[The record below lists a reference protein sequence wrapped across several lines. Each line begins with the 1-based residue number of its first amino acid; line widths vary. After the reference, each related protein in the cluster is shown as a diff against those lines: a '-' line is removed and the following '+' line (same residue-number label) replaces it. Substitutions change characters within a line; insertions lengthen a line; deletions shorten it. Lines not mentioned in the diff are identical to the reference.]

1 MTRTNARRRRWRM
14 GALCYALA
22 FALLF
27 VGADALLRREEEYS
41 GTWSRIR
48 AGGGVPQVLIV
59 GNSHAFCS
67 FAPSV
72 LSQALGVDA
81 AVLAASGLNSVGVTD
96 SVEAALHMGTPEYLV
111 VEANAYTF
119 DYDSTAQSHKA
130 TALSHINGMPRLRD
144 RVVSAFRQFGY
155 EAVPAGAFQ
164 LLRSD
169 LMWKRWKGGEPV
181 TAADGSSLLNWYATG
196 AYDARARQA
205 EARAFTEAAVPSDGA
220 DPRNDR
226 ELRRLFSLA
235 ETHGVK
241 VVIVKAPTKA
251 QTQLGS
257 DLLAHLEAI
266 GRSYGETFLGLHDF
280 HQDVAEIGLTVT
292 DFYDYSHLNRSGA
305 VKLTAYAAGWL
316 GERMGRPAALGDVFA
331 YGGERAEALDGGLWR
346 YEAAAL
352 GEGVAYRFFLD
363 GEPLGDWSDQNWVVL
378 ALEPAQA
385 ARLSVSLRRGGGEIS
400 FCFMTPNTCVFQPN

>member
-1 MTRTNARRRRWRM
+1 MTRTNASRHRWLI

-27 VGADALLRREEEYS
+27 AGADALLRQEGEYS

-81 AVLAASGLNSVGVTD
+81 AVLAASGLNSIGVTD
-96 SVEAALHMGTPEYLV
+96 SVEAVLHEGTPEYLV

-119 DYDSTAQSHKA
+119 AYDATAQSHKA

-144 RVVSAFRQFGY
+144 RVASAFRQFGY

-181 TAADGSSLLNWYATG
+181 TAADGSSLLDWYATG
-196 AYDARARQA
+196 EYDAHARQA
-205 EARAFTEAAVPSDGA
+205 EARAFAEVSVPSDEA

-226 ELRRLFSLA
+226 ELHRLLSLA
-235 ETHGVK
+235 EAHGAK
-241 VVIVKAPTKA
+241 VLIVKAPTKA

-266 GRSYGETFLGLHDF
+266 GRTYGETFLGLHDF
-280 HQDVAEIGLTVT
+280 HQDVAEIGLTVA

-305 VKLTAYAAGWL
+305 AKLTAYAAEWL
-316 GERMGRPAALGDVFA
+316 GERMGKPAAVSEVFA

-352 GEGVAYRFFLD
+352 GEGMEFRFFLD
-363 GEPLGDWSDQNWVVL
+363 GEPLGEWSDQNDAVL

-385 ARLSVSLRRGGGEIS
+385 ARLSVTMRRGDEEIS
-400 FCFMTPNTCVFQPN
+400 FCFMTPDTCVFQNG

>member
-1 MTRTNARRRRWRM
+1 MTRTNAKRRRWLA

-27 VGADALLRREEEYS
+27 VGADALLCREEEYS

-81 AVLAASGLNSVGVTD
+81 AILAASGLNSIGVTD
-96 SVEAALHMGTPEYLV
+96 SVEAVLREGAPEYLV

-119 DYDSTAQSHKA
+119 AYDATAQSHKA

-144 RVVSAFRQFGY
+144 RVASAFRQFGY

-181 TAADGSSLLNWYATG
+181 TAADGSSLLDWYATG
-196 AYDARARQA
+196 AYDAHARQA
-205 EARAFTEAAVPSDGA
+205 EARAFAEASVPSDEA
-220 DPRNDR
+220 DARNDR
-226 ELRRLFSLA
+226 ELCRLLALA
-235 ETHGVK
+235 EAHGVK
-241 VVIVKAPTKA
+241 VLIVKAPTKA

-266 GRSYGETFLGLHDF
+266 GRTYGETFLGLHDF
-280 HQDVAEIGLTVT
+280 HQDVAEMGLTVT

-305 VKLTAYAAGWL
+305 AKLTAYAAEWL

-331 YGGERAEALDGGLWR
+331 YGGESAEALDGGLWR

-352 GEGVAYRFFLD
+352 GDEVEFRFFLD
-363 GEPLGDWSDQNWVVL
+363 GEPLGDWSEQDWAAL

-385 ARLSVSLRRGGGEIS
+385 ARLSVTLRRSGEEIS
-400 FCFMTPNTCVFQPN
+400 FCFMTPDTCVFQDS

>member
-1 MTRTNARRRRWRM
+1 MTRTNARLL
-14 GALCYALA
+14 GTLCYALV

-27 VGADALLRREEEYS
+27 VGADALLHREEEYS

-48 AGGGVPQVLIV
+48 GGGGVPQVLIV

-67 FAPSV
+67 FAPPA
-72 LSQALGVDA
+72 LGQALGMDT
-81 AVLAASGLNSVGVTD
+81 AVLAASGLNSAGVTD
-96 SVEAALHMGTPEYLV
+96 SVQAALRMGAPEYLV

-119 DYDSTAQSHKA
+119 DYDATAASHRA
-130 TALSHINGMPRLRD
+130 TALSHINGMPFLRD
-144 RVVSAFRQFGY
+144 RIASAFRQFGY

-169 LMWKRWKGGEPV
+169 LMWKRWKGGEAI
-181 TAADGSSLLNWYATG
+181 TAADGSSLLPWYASGT
-196 AYDARARQA
+196 YDACARQV
-205 EARAFTEAAVPSDGA
+205 EARAFARTATPSVEA

-235 ETHGVK
+235 EARGIK
-241 VVIVKAPTKA
+241 VLIVKAPTKA

-266 GRSYGETFLGLHDF
+266 GQDYGQTFLGLHDF
-280 HQDVAEIGLTVT
+280 HQDVADIGLTVT

-305 VKLTAYAAGWL
+305 AKLTLCAAAWL
-316 GERMGRPAALGDVFA
+316 GERMNRPVAPGGVFA
-331 YGGERAEALDGGLWR
+331 YGGESVMALDGGLWR
-346 YEAAAL
+346 YEAAAPS
-352 GEGVAYRFFLD
+352 GGAEYRFYLD
-363 GEPLGDWSDQNWVVL
+363 GEALGEWSDQNSVVL

-385 ARLSVSLRRGGGEIS
+385 ARLSATLRRGGETLS
-400 FCFMTPNTCVFQPN
+400 FCFMTPNTCVFQ

>member
-1 MTRTNARRRRWRM
+1 M

-72 LSQALGVDA
+72 LSQALGMDA
-81 AVLAASGLNSVGVTD
+81 AILAASGLNSIGVTD
-96 SVEAALHMGTPEYLV
+96 SVEAVLHVGTPEYLV

-119 DYDSTAQSHKA
+119 AYDATAQSHKA

-144 RVVSAFRQFGY
+144 RVASAFRQFGY

-181 TAADGSSLLNWYATG
+181 TAADGSSLLDWYATG
-196 AYDARARQA
+196 EYDAQARQA
-205 EARAFTEAAVPSDGA
+205 EARAFAQGSVPSNEA

-226 ELRRLFSLA
+226 ELRRLFELA
-235 ETHGVK
+235 EAHGVK
-241 VVIVKAPTKA
+241 VLIVKAPTRA

-266 GRSYGETFLGLHDF
+266 GRTYGENFLGLHDF
-280 HQDVAEIGLTVT
+280 HQDVADMGLAVT

-305 VKLTAYAAGWL
+305 AKLTACAAEWL
-316 GERMGRPAALGDVFA
+316 GERMGKPVAGGDVFA

-352 GEGVAYRFFLD
+352 GDGVEFRFFLD
-363 GEPLGDWSDQNWVVL
+363 GEPLGDWSDQNRVVL

-385 ARLSVSLRRGGGEIS
+385 ARLSVTLRRGSEEIS
-400 FCFMTPNTCVFQPN
+400 FCFMTPDTCVFQNG